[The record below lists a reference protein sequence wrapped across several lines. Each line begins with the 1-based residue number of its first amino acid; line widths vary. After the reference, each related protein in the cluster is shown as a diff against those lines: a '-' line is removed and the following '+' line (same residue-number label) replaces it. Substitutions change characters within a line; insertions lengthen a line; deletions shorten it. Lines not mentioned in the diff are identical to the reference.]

1 MLEKIQKQVHCAT
14 GPTFTDSRPLQK
26 IIVMWSVLISSI
38 GTLLDNAH
46 MGFPC
51 SLKYGGTFY
60 QKKLFME
67 GQSFFLGGGGGGLIY
82 GELFDMRK
90 LIIHLANRGGVS

>member
-1 MLEKIQKQVHCAT
+1 MEYYDHVLPGAPDYYLDMLEKIQKQVHCAT

-60 QKKLFME
+60 QKRLFME
-67 GQSFFLGGGGGGLIY
+67 GQSFFLGGGGGG
-82 GELFDMRK
+82 
-90 LIIHLANRGGVS
+90 GG

>member
-14 GPTFTDSRPLQK
+14 GPTLADSRPLQK

-60 QKKLFME
+60 QKRLFME
-67 GQSFFLGGGGGGLIY
+67 GQSFFLGG